1 MDNNTITVTLL
12 PEEKTELETRW
23 EKAGIGDDFIFS
35 CVMRNPELFL
45 KLMQRI
51 FPELNLTRVAKHSPQ
66 MTFLA
71 PAGSKSVRY
80 DVYSE
85 INGRSFDVEMQME
98 SRGNEPR
105 RTRYYQCLMD
115 EQVLHT
121 GEDYAQLPDS
131 YIVMIS
137 PHDLFHKGRHI
148 YRFRN
153 FEERDRDLAL
163 EDGTVKVFL
172 NSRGTA
178 DDILPDLK
186 NFLDLVNGKEPADD
200 FCLQIDKAVQ
210 AAKLD
215 AETRRNFMDF
225 EYTRRLDRID
235 SEKKGRRE
243 ERLENYAS
251 LVRDGLLPLATAM
264 ERSKLSEAEIEQWIS
279 RHPS

>member
-51 FPELNLTRVAKHSPQ
+51 FPELNL
-66 MTFLA
+66 
-71 PAGSKSVRY
+71 
-80 DVYSE
+80 
-85 INGRSFDVEMQME
+85 

-115 EQVLHT
+115 EQVLHA

-279 RHPS
+279 SHPS